1 MPWRSSLPPTS
12 TYTDSTLCLA
22 IITCSIRL
30 AGMAS
35 LTQEELQQFSLE
47 MDGRTRSFIIALDD
61 DDVLEYDSAE

>member
-1 MPWRSSLPPTS
+1 
-12 TYTDSTLCLA
+12 
-22 IITCSIRL
+22 
-30 AGMAS
+30 MAS